1 MTSDT
6 KIVEE
11 RARKGE
17 RVSAR
22 KCVQVRECVGASVSE
37 RKRERGIEETKKSR
51 KK

>member
-11 RARKGE
+11 RAREGE
-17 RVSAR
+17 RVSAS
-22 KCVQVRECVGASVSE
+22 KCVQVRECVGVSE